1 MLLRVVL
8 SSFGAISLLLM
19 IFLPMVPD
27 GILLLLVS
35 IATAD
40 GVMNDSVDVYRLQRV
55 VNLSLVLFLDRD
67 ADEL

>member
-1 MLLRVVL
+1 
-8 SSFGAISLLLM
+8 
-19 IFLPMVPD
+19 MVPD